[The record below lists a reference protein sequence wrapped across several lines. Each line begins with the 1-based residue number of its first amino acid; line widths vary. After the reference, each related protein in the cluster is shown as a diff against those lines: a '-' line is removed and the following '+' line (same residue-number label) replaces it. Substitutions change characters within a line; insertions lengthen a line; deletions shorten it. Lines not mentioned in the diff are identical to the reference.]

1 MKKVLWVSYLFPPLN
16 CGVGRQVKIA
26 KYLPTYG
33 WLPVVLSVKRSRLR
47 PFYDTS
53 IVKDIPPN
61 VEVHRTWS
69 LESRLVMQYLPGL
82 LRINPKWVR
91 IPDQFIGWF
100 PFALRKGLHIIRNE
114 KVDAIFSSSLP
125 NTCHLV
131 AYILKQRTG
140 LPWVADFRDLWTQNP
155 YTSYPAPVLRLE
167 NKMEKAVITMADK
180 ITTINDSAENDLRN
194 KYSSE
199 PAEKFV
205 TIAHGYDPQDFQTV
219 DSKKS
224 PTSGKFTITYTGS
237 LYGRMKVD
245 TFMYAVK
252 ELLKENEDL
261 SGKLNIK
268 FVGSVLPA
276 ERLAHQLGL
285 ERVVT
290 TLGWV
295 THQEAWSYLSD
306 SDVLLFVLGTGEHG
320 EKASTGKLP
329 EYMATGKPV
338 LALAPE
344 GVASN
349 IIREANIG
357 VVVNPEDREGIKQVV
372 VQMYHKWVSGRL
384 EISPNRE
391 VIEQY
396 DIRVLSKRFATIF
409 DELTHEQP

>member
-33 WLPVVLSVKRSRLR
+33 WLPVVLSAKRSRLR
-47 PFYDTS
+47 PVYDVS
-53 IVKDIPPN
+53 VMKDIPPN
-61 VEVHRTWS
+61 IQVHRTWS
-69 LESRLVMQYLPGL
+69 LESKLLMGYLPAL
-82 LRINPKWVR
+82 LHINRKWLH

-140 LPWVADFRDLWTQNP
+140 LPWVADFRDFWTQTT
-155 YTSYPAPVLRLE
+155 YISYPAPVLRLE
-167 NKMEKAVITMADK
+167 NKMERAVITTADR
-180 ITTINDSAENDLRN
+180 ITAINDSLKNDLRN
-194 KYSSE
+194 KYSGE

-205 TIAHGYDPQDFQTV
+205 TITHGFDPQDFPATN
-219 DSKKS
+219 SKKES
-224 PTSGKFTITYTGS
+224 SSGKFIITYAGS
-237 LYGRMKVD
+237 LYGRRKVD
-245 TFMYAVK
+245 IFIYAIK
-252 ELLKENEDL
+252 ELLEENKDL

-268 FVGSVLPA
+268 FVGGVLPA

-285 ERVVT
+285 DQVVT
-290 TLGWV
+290 TSGWV
-295 THQEAWSYLSD
+295 THQEVWSYLAD
-306 SDVLLFVLGTGEHG
+306 SDALLFILGTGKLDE
-320 EKASTGKLP
+320 EASTGKLF
-329 EYMATGKPV
+329 EYMATGKPI

-349 IIREANIG
+349 IIREANVG
-357 VVVNPEDREGIKQVV
+357 VIVNPEDKAGIKQTICEL
-372 VQMYHKWVSGRL
+372 YRKWLSGNL
-384 EISPNRE
+384 GISPNKE

-409 DELTHEQP
+409 DELTDRQF